1 MRIVLNIIVVLIVT
15 ATAAHA
21 QEWPRLNLFGGAQIA
36 DFGTDIKLDAT
47 ATIVGSTIDFE
58 RDLGFNETAGVA
70 WATGLWR
77 ISPRNHVQMFWSSVG
92 RDAVQRHL
100 QRNIQFGDSAFD
112 LNAQVDAFVDTW
124 IIAGSYR
131 FAIVATPIVELGPL
145 IGLGALNLSTGIGL
159 SGAVSGP
166 DNGVS
171 GSTDRREASFTAP
184 ALLPGAFINLR
195 AHPRLTVRAS
205 GAYISADFGDFN
217 GQLVQATAGADV
229 MFTRWLGVGGNYS
242 YQKLS
247 VGLDKERFDGDVR
260 YAFGGPQIYAVF
272 AF

>member
-1 MRIVLNIIVVLIVT
+1 MRMGVNIVVGLLVS

-21 QEWPRLNLFGGAQIA
+21 QEWPRFNIFGGAQVA

-77 ISPRNHVQMFWSSVG
+77 ISPRNQVQIFWSSVG
-92 RDAVQRHL
+92 RDAFERQL
-100 QRNIQFGDSAFD
+100 QRDIRFGDSTFD
-112 LNAQVDAFVDTW
+112 LNAEVDAFLDTW
-124 IIAGSYR
+124 MIGGSYR
-131 FAIVATPIVELGPL
+131 FAIVATPIVEVGPM
-145 IGLGALNLSTGIGL
+145 IGLAAINLSTGISL
-159 SGAVSGP
+159 SGSVSGP
-166 DNGVS
+166 EDGIS
-171 GSTDRREASFTAP
+171 GSTEQRDASFTAP
-184 ALLPGAFINLR
+184 ALLPGAFINLQ
-195 AHPRLTVRAS
+195 AHPRLTIRAS
-205 GAYISADFGDFN
+205 GGYISADFGDFN

-260 YAFGGPQIYAVF
+260 YSFGGPQLYAVF

>member
-1 MRIVLNIIVVLIVT
+1 MRIGFSIIAALFVS
-15 ATAAHA
+15 ATAVEA
-21 QEWPRLNLFGGAQIA
+21 QEWPRFTLFGGAQVA
-36 DFGTDIKLDAT
+36 DFGTAIRLDAT
-47 ATIVGSTIDFE
+47 ATIRGSTIDFE

-77 ISPRNHVQMFWSSVG
+77 ISRRNQVQMFWSSVD
-92 RDAVQRHL
+92 RDAFQRQL
-100 QRNIQFGDSAFD
+100 QRNIRFGESTFD
-112 LNAQVDAFVDTW
+112 LNAEVDAFVDTW
-124 IIAGSYR
+124 IIGGSYR

-145 IGLGALNLSTGIGL
+145 IGLGAINLSTGIGL

-166 DNGVS
+166 DNEVS

-184 ALLPGAFINLR
+184 AVLPGAFINLR
-195 AHPRLTVRAS
+195 AHPRLTIRAS

-247 VGLDKERFDGDVR
+247 VGLDKDRFDGDVR
-260 YAFGGPQIYAVF
+260 YSFGGPQIYAVF